1 MSACVP
7 PCWPS
12 PGSGWVSLG
21 TESALQIS
29 LGNVSLQQNSA
40 LGKPLRNYCLPSLE
54 ASGQESIV

>member
-1 MSACVP
+1 MNSCVP

-40 LGKPLRNYCLPSLE
+40 LGKPLRNYSLPSLE